1 MNHLRHNDIDGL
13 TVTVN
18 GKNGRTSCMISLS
31 VFLRM
36 VRGENSSLCEVE
48 VEVELSSR
56 KVLVADIG
64 EIRTYILFRTADP
77 KVWK

>member
-1 MNHLRHNDIDGL
+1 
-13 TVTVN
+13 
-18 GKNGRTSCMISLS
+18 MISLS

-36 VRGENSSLCEVE
+36 VRGENSLLCEVE